1 MSKKILTLACLFV
14 IGMIGGIFADQI
26 FWPYFVER
34 PLFYKY
40 RLEQSPI
47 YLSETKQITIQENMA
62 ITDAINSVSKSIVG
76 IRSQSPTGEIIEGSG
91 LIITSDGLMV
101 AFADLVPAGYE
112 FTIFIDGQETA
123 AQILKRDLKQN
134 LAVIKIQ
141 KTDLQAVK
149 FADLDKMKIGERV
162 FLVGAIFEKG
172 KPKNTANEG
181 IVRNFNTD
189 LIKTNIFDKY
199 NLIGSA
205 LFNISSETLGLN
217 RVEADGKISTIPISK
232 LRAFVGM

>member
-1 MSKKILTLACLFV
+1 
-14 IGMIGGIFADQI
+14 MIGGIFADQI

-34 PLFYKY
+34 PLFHQY

-47 YLSETKQITIQENMA
+47 YVSETKQITIQENVA

-76 IRSQSPTGEIIEGSG
+76 IRSQNLAGEIIEGSG

-101 AFADLVPAGYE
+101 AFADLVPSGYE
-112 FTIFIDGQETA
+112 YTFFVDGKETS

-134 LAVIKIQ
+134 LAVIKLQ

-149 FADLDKMKIGERV
+149 FADLDKTKIGERV
-162 FLVGAIFEKG
+162 FLVGAIFDKG
-172 KPKNTANEG
+172 KPKKSANEG
-181 IVRNFNTD
+181 VVRNFSSD
-189 LIKTNIFDKY
+189 LIKTNISEKY
-199 NLIGSA
+199 NLTGSA
-205 LFNISSETLGLN
+205 LFNISGETLGLN
-217 RVEADGKISTIPISK
+217 RLDADLKIVTIPIST